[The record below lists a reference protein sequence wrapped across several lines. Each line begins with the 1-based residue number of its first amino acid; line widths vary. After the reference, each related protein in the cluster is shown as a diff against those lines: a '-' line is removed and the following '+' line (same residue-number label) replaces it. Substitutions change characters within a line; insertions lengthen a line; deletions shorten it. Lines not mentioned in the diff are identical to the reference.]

1 MTKVVAVERG
11 HDGRVLHEVGEEFD
25 VDLEDVRFKGSTW
38 FVPVDQKPALKQVD
52 PHARPPGAGPKPGS
66 KTKANVSGVDD
77 IA

>member
-11 HDGRVLHEVGEEFD
+11 HDGRVVREVGEEFD
-25 VDLEDVRFKGSTW
+25 IDLEDARFKGSTW
-38 FVPVDQKPALKQVD
+38 FAEPDKKPALKQVD
-52 PHARPPGAGPKPGS
+52 PNARPPGAGPKPGS